1 MCRVTDGPRSIFPEA
16 PTASTQ
22 ILLASPM
29 RVWERQHSSDTNIP
43 ITVDVYTLFM
53 QGDGSGPSHH
63 VMLLLGMQ
71 DKLAIRRIV
80 RGEC

>member
-1 MCRVTDGPRSIFPEA
+1 
-16 PTASTQ
+16 
-22 ILLASPM
+22 M

-43 ITVDVYTLFM
+43 VTVDVYTLFV

-63 VMLLLGMQ
+63 VMPLLGMQ

-80 RGEC
+80 RGDC